1 MLFIIGL
8 LLGAVMVV
16 FVLQNTAPVSVAFF
30 GWEHTASLAIFLL
43 LAIVGGMLVS
53 ALISLPEI
61 VKNNF
66 RLSKLACHN
75 RELANELEDHKQ
87 KLAETEIKL
96 AETPTVIKETTIID
110 ERPLV

>member
-30 GWEHTASLAIFLL
+30 GWDYDGSLALFLL
-43 LAIVGGMLVS
+43 ISIVGGMLVS

-61 VKNNF
+61 ISKNF
-66 RLSKLACHN
+66 RLSKLTKHN

-96 AETPTVIKETTIID
+96 AETPTIIKETTIIE
-110 ERPLV
+110 ERP

>member
-16 FVLQNTAPVSVAFF
+16 FVLQNTAPVAVSFF
-30 GWEHTASLAIFLL
+30 GWHYDGSLALFLL
-43 LAIVGGMLVS
+43 IAIVGGMLVS

-61 VKNNF
+61 VSKNF
-66 RLSKLACHN
+66 RLSKLAKHN
-75 RELANELEDHKQ
+75 RELSNELEDHKQ

-96 AETPTVIKETTIID
+96 AEAPTIIKETTIIE
-110 ERPLV
+110 ERP